1 VHQSESIQLRTPG
14 PGAPGATRPPEVIPA
29 IDIRGGRC
37 VRLFQG
43 DYTKET
49 VFSDDPV
56 GVACSWA
63 SLGAATIHVVDLD
76 GAACGRPVNL
86 PLIGRICSI
95 SGIQVELGGGLRTFD
110 DVSAA
115 LDCGVSR
122 AIIGTA
128 ALRDPDFTGRL
139 VERFGDAVAAAVD
152 VRDGKV
158 SIAGWMED
166 TGRATAEFARAL
178 KLLGISRAIV
188 TDISRDGTMTAPNL
202 EPALEVA
209 ALGLVVTVSGG
220 IARIEHVAEIAR
232 RARITPGIAGM
243 IIGRALYTGDISLPE
258 ALQTARDAWSGAR
271 AEGGVYAG
279 KEDHS
284 MP

>member
-1 VHQSESIQLRTPG
+1 MQRSEGTQQGTPG
-14 PGAPGATRPPEVIPA
+14 TARPPEVIPA

-43 DYTKET
+43 NYTKET

-56 GVACSWA
+56 GVASSWA
-63 SLGAATIHVVDLD
+63 SLGATTIHVVDLD

-86 PLIGRICSI
+86 PLVRRICSTA
-95 SGIQVELGGGLRTFD
+95 GVQVELGGGLRTLE

-122 AIIGTA
+122 AIIGTV
-128 ALRDPDFTGRL
+128 ALRDPNLAERL
-139 VERFGDAVAAAVD
+139 VERFGDAIAAAID
-152 VRDGKV
+152 VRDGRV
-158 SIAGWMED
+158 SIAGWTED
-166 TGRATAEFARAL
+166 TGTATGEFARAL

-209 ALGLVVTVSGG
+209 ALGLTVTVSGG

-232 RARITPGIAGM
+232 CARKTPGITGM
-243 IIGRALYTGDISLPE
+243 IIGRALYTGDLSFPE
-258 ALQTARDAWSGAR
+258 AVRVARDAWDEA
-271 AEGGVYAG
+271 
-279 KEDHS
+279 
-284 MP
+284 